1 MSTAKLALEDGA
13 LPAKVKYLIAMALDA
28 SLGAAT
34 GVKSLAQQ
42 AMTHGA
48 RKMKS
53 STPSGNVPYLRPGSV
68 YTAAAG
74 LNDVFGNSKSY
85 ESFRFKKIDAFT
97 GGYAP
102 AILPVAFIWRVQAI
116 SMIRRCRRSPGN

>member
-1 MSTAKLALEDGA
+1 MNRHPLAVVQENDEILFNELMSTAKLALEDGA

-48 RKMKS
+48 TKDE
-53 STPSGNVPYLRPGSV
+53 VFDALRVTYHICGAGSV

-74 LNDVFGNSKSY
+74 LNDVFGNSKS
-85 ESFRFKKIDAFT
+85 
-97 GGYAP
+97 
-102 AILPVAFIWRVQAI
+102 L
-116 SMIRRCRRSPGN
+116 